1 MARAPVLKV
10 LAEEIYSTLK
20 DDILNAELQPGAILD
35 EMQLM
40 ARFDVSR
47 TPVREVIRKLVADG
61 LVGMEPHRSAYVKT
75 FTVQDIA
82 DFFEAFRLTQR
93 LVMVLSAARINS
105 SQIDRLFKIQRRLE
119 SACDTKKVKLA
130 RELNIQFHIEVAA
143 GCSNKYLQSSYGRL
157 LEQSTRLSSLTFRLI
172 VDKDWKLH
180 AALILKNHNDII
192 SALVNRD
199 CEGIARMS
207 DEHIEIFKRRVYA
220 ALDKEV
226 PDAAV
231 FNPLNQIT
239 A

>member
-1 MARAPVLKV
+1 MGKAPAARVLG
-10 LAEEIYSTLK
+10 EEIYSTLK

-40 ARFDVSR
+40 ERFAVSR
-47 TPVREVIRKLVADG
+47 TPVREVIRKLVAED

-93 LVMVLSAARINS
+93 LVMILSAARIS
-105 SQIDRLFKIQRRLE
+105 RSQLDNLLKIEERLE
-119 SACDTKKVKLA
+119 TACDTKKVKLA

-180 AALILKNHNDII
+180 ASSILQNHNDII
-192 SALVNRD
+192 SALAKRD
-199 CEGIARMS
+199 CEGIGRMS
-207 DEHIEIFKRRVYA
+207 DEHVDIFKRRVYA
-220 ALDKEV
+220 ALDKEI
-226 PDAAV
+226 PDAV
-231 FNPLNQIT
+231 IFNPT
-239 A
+239 